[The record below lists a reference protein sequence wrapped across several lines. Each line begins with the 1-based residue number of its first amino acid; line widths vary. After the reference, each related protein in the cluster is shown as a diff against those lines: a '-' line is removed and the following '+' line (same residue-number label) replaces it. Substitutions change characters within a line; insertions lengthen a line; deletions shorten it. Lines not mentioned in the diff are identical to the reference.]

1 MGKDRSGRQDQ
12 GARLIDNSDNQNRPH
27 LKDAGAFFGR
37 RKGKAL
43 RSGQASL
50 FETLLPAIRVTL
62 DQVVDP
68 AACFVRKDFQA
79 IWLEIGF
86 GGGEHL
92 LSLAR
97 AHPEIGFIGCEPFVN
112 GMAKMLSAIAHDKLD
127 NIRVYDADAL
137 MLLKHLKP
145 NSLERIYLLYPDPW
159 PKRRQNKRRF
169 VSDDTLDLIARA
181 LKPAGEF
188 RFASDID
195 HYVGWTL
202 ARILPRK
209 DLVWCADRADD
220 WRTPWA
226 EWTRT
231 RYEAKAIREGRMPSY
246 LVSRRA

>member
-1 MGKDRSGRQDQ
+1 MIDHSENSKRS
-12 GARLIDNSDNQNRPH
+12 H

-50 FETLLPAIRVTL
+50 FETLFPQIRVTL
-62 DQVVDP
+62 DAVVDP
-68 AACFVRKDFQA
+68 ATCFARQDFKA
-79 IWLEIGF
+79 YWLEIGF

-112 GMAKMLSAIAHDKLD
+112 GMAKMLSAIANEKLD

-137 MLLKHLKP
+137 MLLKALKP
-145 NSLERIYLLYPDPW
+145 ESFERVYLLYPDPW

-169 VSDDTLDLIARA
+169 VSHETLDLITRA
-181 LKPAGEF
+181 LKTDGEF

-209 DLVWCADRADD
+209 DLVWQADHADD
-220 WRTPWA
+220 WRKPWA

-231 RYEAKAIREGRMPSY
+231 RYEAKAIREGRTPSY
-246 LVSRRA
+246 LISRRVA